1 MKAKVY
7 DSGSIK
13 TVLVQDDNGDK
24 FITGLEELLDMLDG
38 DLEWEIETTNES
50 LKSKLYKYAGLMREV
65 GKIRREIESY
75 NTSKVFPVNDFL
87 KDVELQ
93 HDKKVIDNY
102 LLGKDLQLEP
112 IPAYSK
118 LPLQDS
124 IKFPASLSQSGS
136 DTIGVQPAPRDYTY
150 DGMRV
155 EIDGITGTVE
165 YTDVHDGLSLRFRGE
180 EAGFL
185 ELTPDGIK
193 MPRFEID
200 DIRMWVYMRELTEGT
215 WDVFD
220 SKIGLGAQADT
231 PGKAIKLYLEKLKGN
246 KFVGR
251 GYLNQVGI
259 TGDTRKIG
267 EFNKSK
273 NIINIEVVLKYNDLL
288 KEEERDMT
296 LSVNWMTL
304 HGRRGNINRSEN
316 GEYRLVFEDEEYH
329 MVMLPTL
336 HGNFVPLARIEQKGM
351 MVMVVNI
358 YSPDGYK
365 WNAKVDDTP
374 FKNEGATTPEEALT
388 GLFEYVKDHKIP
400 VEELNKL
407 GIYSNTTTIGSHG
420 KYTMINVQV
429 AVRFEDIAVQG
440 GEKEE
445 EVEKTEEE
453 PTLDVLFVF
462 FNVKDISGELV
473 PHFMVPS
480 LTTDNAYIMEEGH
493 DDPVSLVKKAL
504 GEYKLSEGDMEY
516 LGWEGD
522 TPPNLTRGDINE
534 MVKIDDCW
542 VSVTRKVP
550 RKLIVRD

>member
-7 DSGSIK
+7 DNGSIK

-38 DLEWEIETTNES
+38 DLEWEIETSNES
-50 LKSKLYKYAGLMREV
+50 LKSKLYKYAGLMMEV
-65 GKIRREIESY
+65 GKIRRKIESY

-112 IPAYSK
+112 IPAYSR
-118 LPLQDS
+118 LPLENT

-165 YTDVHDGLSLRFRGE
+165 YTDVHDGLALRFRGE
-180 EAGFL
+180 YGFL
-185 ELTPDGIK
+185 DLTPGGII
-193 MPRFEID
+193 MPRYEID
-200 DIRMWVYMRELTEGT
+200 DIMMWVYMRELQEGT

-231 PGKAIKLYLEKLKGN
+231 PGKAIKLYLEKLKDN

-251 GYLNQVGI
+251 GFLKQVGI
-259 TGDTRKIG
+259 TENTRKIG

-273 NIINIEVVLKYNDLL
+273 NIINIEVVLKYNELL
-288 KEEERDMT
+288 KPEERDVQLSANFMT
-296 LSVNWMTL
+296 LQ
-304 HGRRGNINRSEN
+304 GRRGNVRSSEE
-316 GEYRLVFEDEEYH
+316 GVYRLVFEDEEYH

-336 HGNFVPLARIEQKGM
+336 HGNFVPLARIEHEGM
-351 MVMVVNI
+351 MVMVVNLH
-358 YSPDGYK
+358 SPDGYK
-365 WNAKVDDTP
+365 WDAMVNNTTFIK
-374 FKNEGATTPEEALT
+374 EGAATPSEALT
-388 GLFEYVKDHKIP
+388 GLLEYIKDHKIP

-407 GIYSNTTTIGSHG
+407 GIYSNTTTIGNNG
-420 KYTMINVQV
+420 KYSMINVQV
-429 AVRFEDIAVQG
+429 AVRFEDIAMQG
-440 GEKEE
+440 GEEE
-445 EVEKTEEE
+445 G

-462 FNVKDISGELV
+462 FNVKDINGELV
-473 PHFMVPS
+473 PHFMIPS
-480 LTTDNAYIMEEGH
+480 LNNDNAYIMEEGP

-504 GEYKLSEGDMEY
+504 GDYKLSKGDMEY

-522 TPPNLTRGDINE
+522 TPPNLTRDDINE

-550 RKLIVRD
+550 RKLIVRE